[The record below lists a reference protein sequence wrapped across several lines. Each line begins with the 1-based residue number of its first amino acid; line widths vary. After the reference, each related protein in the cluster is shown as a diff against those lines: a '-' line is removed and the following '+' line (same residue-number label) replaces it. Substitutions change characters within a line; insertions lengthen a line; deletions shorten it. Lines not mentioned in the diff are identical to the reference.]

1 MFNRVSII
9 TQTLSGGFWSNPVA
23 LIGYSLLKPVGRK
36 MCRKMKEHGRKKRG
50 VVVLIT
56 NGIVKREMIIT
67 FGHTCTIMPQGK
79 ECWFC
84 HTCVLDP
91 ISPQST
97 YYWCECVSQ
106 RKYTDVWFAKFEE
119 ERKRTRLTSA
129 IVLALLTTSMN
140 PVFGPVAM
148 QPYGMRQRSD
158 SPSSSHSCNTQIS
171 SWIIHD
177 HTKISIIYSGTS
189 PDTKMGQM
197 SILEMCPCFSPPSQR
212 ERTFVEWSC
221 PVGGRHP
228 VSGSDEW
235 GSASERWDGYCTSPA
250 TLVSACFPVKKT

>member
-1 MFNRVSII
+1 MGERRE
-9 TQTLSGGFWSNPVA
+9 GGGCLDNQRYCEERDDNYIWTHLHHYAP
-23 LIGYSLLKPVGRK
+23 
-36 MCRKMKEHGRKKRG
+36 
-50 VVVLIT
+50 
-56 NGIVKREMIIT
+56 
-67 FGHTCTIMPQGK
+67 GK

-171 SWIIHD
+171 S
-177 HTKISIIYSGTS
+177 
-189 PDTKMGQM
+189 
-197 SILEMCPCFSPPSQR
+197 
-212 ERTFVEWSC
+212 
-221 PVGGRHP
+221 
-228 VSGSDEW
+228 
-235 GSASERWDGYCTSPA
+235 
-250 TLVSACFPVKKT
+250 